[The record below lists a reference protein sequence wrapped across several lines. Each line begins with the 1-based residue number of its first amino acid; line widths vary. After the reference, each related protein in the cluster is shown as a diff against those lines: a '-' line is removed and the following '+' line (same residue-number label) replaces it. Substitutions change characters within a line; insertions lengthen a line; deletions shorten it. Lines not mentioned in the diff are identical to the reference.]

1 MIFPV
6 VKYDS
11 SRWTGEP
18 DAVSA
23 KALAIALLIGAAGF
37 LVIGLFALSS

>member
-23 KALAIALLIGAAGF
+23 KALAIALLIGAVGF
-37 LVIGLFALSS
+37 LIIAIAVLSG